1 MRERP
6 IVGILLAAGSA
17 SRFGGEKLLAR
28 LPDGTPIGVAAL
40 RHLAAAVDTV
50 VAVVRSR
57 DELLA
62 AALAA
67 AGARIT
73 RCPRAAEGMGASL
86 AWGVCAAPV
95 AAAWVIA
102 LADMPWV
109 EPVTMAG
116 VVDAL
121 HGGATVAAP
130 SYRGRRGHPVG
141 FAARCYGELSA
152 LSGDEGAKAVVDRYQ
167 VTLIDTDDAG
177 VLRDVDTRQDLET

>member
-1 MRERP
+1 VRDRP

-17 SRFGGEKLLAR
+17 SRFGGEKLLAP

-40 RHLAAAVDTV
+40 KHLAAAVDTV
-50 VAVVRSR
+50 VAVVRPR

-62 AALAA
+62 AALEA

-109 EPVTMAG
+109 EPATMAG

-121 HGGATVAAP
+121 RGGASVAAP
-130 SYRGRRGHPVG
+130 SCRGRRGHPVG
-141 FAARCYGELSA
+141 FAASCYGELSA
-152 LSGDEGAKAVVDRYQ
+152 LSGDEGAKAVVDRHP

-177 VLRDVDTRQDLET
+177 ILRDVDTRQDLET